1 MTTRVLLK
9 KSENYVFNHY
19 KTHFSIL
26 IFQKQDDEN
35 QTKMMIEK
43 YKIQP
48 GTNAPLPLK
57 RFIQLISLVSFNQ
70 IIINGLAQYA
80 FYKLHVFLH
89 DLRPQDIEKMP
100 SFLRICG
107 ELLVFTLIEEI
118 FFFYS
123 HWALHSK
130 YLYARF
136 HKIHHEWTA
145 SVGLAASYMHPLEY
159 FISDSIPNRVAP
171 LLLASHPV
179 TIWIWHF
186 LANLYTIN
194 SHSGYHLPF
203 LPSNENH
210 DFHHKRFNVN
220 YGSLGFLDAWH
231 GTDASFKNS
240 REFLRHVTLK
250 SWKSARELFPDD

>member
-1 MTTRVLLK
+1 
-9 KSENYVFNHY
+9 
-19 KTHFSIL
+19 
-26 IFQKQDDEN
+26 
-35 QTKMMIEK
+35 MIAK

-48 GTNAPLPLK
+48 GTNAPLTSK
-57 RFIQLISLVSFNQ
+57 RFIQLVALVSFNQ
-70 IIINGLAQYA
+70 IIVNGLAQFA
-80 FYKLHVFLH
+80 FYKIHVYLHNLK
-89 DLRPQDIEKMP
+89 PEDIQKMP
-100 SFLRICG
+100 TFWRILG
-107 ELLVFTLIEEI
+107 ELLAFTIIEEI
-118 FFFYS
+118 FFFYA

-145 SVGLAASYMHPLEY
+145 TVGLAASYMHPFEY

-194 SHSGYHLPF
+194 RYLKNYILKTRFKFQLFLIHSHSGYHLPF

-231 GTDASFKNS
+231 GTDGTFKNS

-250 SWKSARELFPDD
+250 SLKSARELFPDD